1 VGEIRALRVRYTKRA
16 LRQMT
21 AILAYIGERS
31 PKGAQNVRA
40 GLQAVIDRLG
50 DHPYSGQATGKGDM
64 RRAVANPY
72 PYLIFYRV
80 TAEGVTVHRVRHA
93 ARR

>member
-1 VGEIRALRVRYTKRA
+1 
-16 LRQMT
+16 MT
-21 AILAYIGERS
+21 AILDYIGERS

-40 GLQAVIDRLG
+40 RLQAAIDRVA
-50 DHPYSGQATGKGDM
+50 DHPYSGRAIGKDGV
-64 RRAVANPY
+64 RRAAANPY

-93 ARR
+93 ARQS